1 MMKKAVDR
9 FWGLLPFLIF
19 LFCIVFVRLVE
30 TTTENR
36 LRILPRNLL
45 ICFGMISIG
54 ILLLWLNTR
63 KTISVHR
70 IFSFALKIVSIFLI
84 AAVTLTGLF
93 IMGFS
98 HCPEHIVTK
107 NGIKMVASVHSFLDE
122 QVEYYAYKNWFF
134 YGQQLGYEYYGSG
147 GKDPLAQEPKP
158 GPIRSTFYDFDGH
171 VIESTGI
178 H

>member
-1 MMKKAVDR
+1 MKKAVDR

-45 ICFGMISIG
+45 NPLRHDQHRNPVVMAQYTQNNLC
-54 ILLLWLNTR
+54 LLNFFLR
-63 KTISVHR
+63 V
-70 IFSFALKIVSIFLI
+70 KIVSIFLI

-158 GPIRSTFYDFDGH
+158 GPHSFYFL
-171 VIESTGI
+171 
-178 H
+178 

>member
-122 QVEYYAYKNWFF
+122 QVEYYAYKNWSFMVSSSVMSIT
-134 YGQQLGYEYYGSG
+134 EAAARTARPRT
-147 GKDPLAQEPKP
+147 KT
-158 GPIRSTFYDFDGH
+158 GPHRSTFYDFDGH

>member
-30 TTTENR
+30 TVTENT

-84 AAVTLTGLF
+84 AAVTLTGLSWDF
-93 IMGFS
+93 
-98 HCPEHIVTK
+98 HIVQNTLLPKMESRWWQVFTVFWMSRWNIMRIKTGSFMVSNSVMSITEAAARTRSPK
-107 NGIKMVASVHSFLDE
+107 NQNRTPFVLLFMISMD
-122 QVEYYAYKNWFF
+122 
-134 YGQQLGYEYYGSG
+134 
-147 GKDPLAQEPKP
+147 
-158 GPIRSTFYDFDGH
+158 T
-171 VIESTGI
+171 
-178 H
+178 